1 VPLKSWAAGV
11 EGETVKRIAVIALA
25 LTALA
30 GAPSAEAVTVPAVP
44 AVPAVPVADAAATPS
59 AGERRCRTVA
69 RRRLARVRANV
80 AVGKRPA
87 ARKRV
92 RHKLRRCLRR
102 ARAPV
107 DGPSHPGDT
116 PPPGPGTPP
125 PPPPPLSRFLGVTA
139 SDSDGFRLTLSR
151 PVVGAGLV
159 TFELRNNDSGP
170 HDLVVRPSA
179 GGDEIGRLDEVE
191 PGGVRRKG
199 IELAKGDWYLFCSLE
214 GHEAAGMHATLRAE

>member
-1 VPLKSWAAGV
+1 VPLKSWAASV

-25 LTALA
+25 SMALA
-30 GAPSAEAVTVPAVP
+30 GGPS
-44 AVPAVPVADAAATPS
+44 ADAAAVPAGPVADGAAKPS
-59 AGERRCRTVA
+59 AGERRCRTMA
-69 RRRLARVRANV
+69 RRRLARVRADV
-80 AVGKRPA
+80 AVGKRPV

-92 RHKLRRCLRR
+92 RRKLRRCLRR
-102 ARAPV
+102 ARDQV
-107 DGPSHPGDT
+107 DGTPEPGET
-116 PPPGPGTPP
+116 PPTGPGSPTTPGAP
-125 PPPPPLSRFLGVTA
+125 TPPLSRFLGVTA

-159 TFELRNNDSGP
+159 TFELRNDDSGP

-199 IELAKGDWYLFCSLE
+199 IELAQGNWYLFCSLE